1 MNSIKI
7 LFITLFI
14 FSSLAAQNDRPLC
27 KHVDGNAK
35 LFKATY
41 PGDGNIDITYYKLD
55 LNITYSPQYLNGA
68 ITIEG
73 KSKHDNFQNFYL
85 DLQDN
90 LTTDSVKAGG
100 QNVTF
105 THAQDKLNIT
115 LPNSINTNEY
125 FSVEVYYQG
134 RPGSSGF
141 GSFAFSAHNNNS
153 EPAIWTL
160 SEPYGASDWWVCKDS
175 PADKA
180 DSSDVWITADDFFVS
195 VSNGTLEE
203 VLVNGDGT
211 KTYKWKNH
219 YPIAHYLISLAMT
232 NYAEYEDYFHYSDT
246 DSMLVIH
253 YIYPEFLNQSTIS
266 DLEKTIDMLEVFT
279 EKYGEYPFIMEKYG
293 HAQFGWGGGMEH
305 QTISSMGSF
314 GEGLVSHELD
324 HQWFGDKITCA
335 DWNSIWLN
343 EGFATYSEGVFI
355 EAMYGKAEYD
365 DFIIDEMGSPSL
377 SRTAKAAV
385 GSIYLSDISGTS
397 QIFNPARSYA
407 KGGIV
412 LHMLRGVVGTE
423 TFFDIM
429 KTYASDPLVSYGAAV
444 TEDFQRVAED
454 ISGMDLDY
462 FFDEWIYGEKYP
474 KYSYNWFSRYA
485 SGDTY
490 NVELQL
496 TQQTN
501 TNPTFFT
508 MPIEIKITSAMGDS
522 VFAIFN
528 DAQNQTFNF
537 TVTGQ
542 PTGLLFDPNNWIMDD
557 VVSVTAIDQDNI
569 SISDYKLNQNFPNP
583 FNPATT
589 ITFFIPQQ
597 EFVNITVFD
606 MLGNKISTLLNENTE
621 AGHHFLNFD
630 FSELSITL
638 TSGVYIYKIE
648 AGKFSESKKFM
659 LLK

>member
-7 LFITLFI
+7 LFIALLL

-27 KHVDGNAK
+27 KHVDSNAK
-35 LFKATY
+35 LFKTTY
-41 PGDGNIDITYYKLD
+41 PGDDKIDVTYYKLD
-55 LNITYSPQYLNGA
+55 LNITYTPQYLTGA
-68 ITIEG
+68 VTIEG
-73 KSKHDNFQNFYL
+73 KSNQDNLQNFYL

-100 QNVTF
+100 QIAAF

-115 LPNSINTNEY
+115 LPISINTGDK
-125 FSVEVYYQG
+125 FSVEVFYQG

-141 GSFAFSAHNNNS
+141 GSFAFSSHS
-153 EPAIWTL
+153 GQPAIWTL
-160 SEPYGASDWWVCKDS
+160 SEPYGASDWWPCKDS

-253 YIYPEFLNQSTIS
+253 YIYPEFLNSSLINS
-266 DLEKTIDMLEVFT
+266 LERTVDMLEVFS
-279 EKYGEYPFIMEKYG
+279 EKYGEYPFILEKYG

-314 GEGLVSHELD
+314 GEGIVSHELA

-343 EGFATYSEGVFI
+343 EGFATYSEGVFY
-355 EAMYGKAEYD
+355 EAAYGKSSYD
-365 DFIIDEMGSPSL
+365 NYIVSEMGNPSL

-397 QIFNPARSYA
+397 QIFNSARSYA

-412 LHMLRGVVGTE
+412 LHMLRGVVGTDK
-423 TFFDIM
+423 FFNIM

-454 ISGMDLDY
+454 VSGIDLDY
-462 FFDEWIYGEKYP
+462 FFDEWIYGENYP
-474 KYSYNWFSRYA
+474 KYSYNWFYSNA
-485 SGDTY
+485 GGDNY

-508 MPIEIKITSAMGDS
+508 MPIEIKITTAIADTI
-522 VFAIFN
+522 FTIFN

-542 PTGLLFDPNNWIMDD
+542 PTGLIFDPNNWIMEDI
-557 VVSVTAIDQDNI
+557 VSVTSIDQDNI
-569 SISDYKLNQNFPNP
+569 SLSDYKLNQNFPNP
-583 FNPATT
+583 FNPSTT
-589 ITFFIPQQ
+589 ITFFIPRR
-597 EFVNITVFD
+597 EFVNVTVFD
-606 MLGNKISTLLNENTE
+606 MLGNRIATLLNGNTE
-621 AGHHFLNFD
+621 AGHHFINFD
-630 FSELSITL
+630 LSKLGTSL

-648 AGKFSESKKFM
+648 AGEFSESKKFM